1 MEKKVWEIVTVD
13 GFFEAL
19 DNDLLLSSEWLVNEA
34 VERDV
39 RLWLEESENRDWT
52 FAMDE
57 EPIDGVYKVTII
69 ER

>member
-1 MEKKVWEIVTVD
+1 MLKDVITVD

-19 DNDLLLSSEWLVNEA
+19 DNDILCTSEWEVNE
-34 VERDV
+34 VIVDDV
-39 RLWLEESENRDWT
+39 RLWLEENENRDWT